1 MSSIDSKIIKH
12 LKGLPVIFKDICII
26 QSPSLNDIAVEGL
39 DKFYQYISVT
49 QIHKPNKIEDDEVK
63 QLLSPLSDFE
73 YLLLLTQMDS
83 EDNKLIKDA
92 LEFFTKEKV
101 TFITNPPSIVF
112 GSPTEKRIMKKDDF
126 ISFQDE
132 ISLACAMKDPKEQS
146 IEFLDSDTPRVRALK
161 EQMLAGRRKR
171 EEAKRRQRKKD
182 GEGELELSDLI
193 GSLTIADNS
202 YNLLNVWDLSYYA
215 FQDQFRRMGWRE
227 EFDINTR
234 ASLAGA
240 KLDKNKLSH
249 WIKTMS
255 FS

>member
-1 MSSIDSKIIKH
+1 MNSIDSKVMRH
-12 LKGLPVIFKDICII
+12 LHGLPVIFEDICTIS
-26 QSPSLNDIAVEGL
+26 SPRLHDIAVEGL
-39 DKFYQYISVT
+39 DNFYQYISAT
-49 QIHKPNKIEDDEVK
+49 QITKPDKIEDPEVK

-73 YLLLLTQMDS
+73 YLLLLTQMDKG
-83 EDNKLIKDA
+83 DNKLIRNA

-112 GSPTEKRIMKKDDF
+112 GPMTEKRILTKENF
-126 ISFQDE
+126 YNFQEE
-132 ISLACAMKDPKEQS
+132 IKLACAMRDPREET

-161 EQMLAGRRKR
+161 EKMLKGRRER
-171 EEAKRRQRKKD
+171 AEAKRRQRKKD
-182 GEGELELSDLI
+182 GESELELSDLI
-193 GSLTIADNS
+193 ASLAIGNNA
-202 YNLLNVWDLSYYA
+202 YNLINIWDLSYYA
-215 FQDQFRRMGWRE
+215 FQDQFKRMSWHE

-255 FS
+255 FN

>member
-1 MSSIDSKIIKH
+1 
-12 LKGLPVIFKDICII
+12 
-26 QSPSLNDIAVEGL
+26 
-39 DKFYQYISVT
+39 
-49 QIHKPNKIEDDEVK
+49 
-63 QLLSPLSDFE
+63 
-73 YLLLLTQMDS
+73 MDP

-112 GSPTEKRIMKKDDF
+112 GSPVEKRIMKKDDF
-126 ISFQDE
+126 IAFQNE
-132 ISLACAMKDPKEQS
+132 ISLACAMKDPKEQD
-146 IEFLDSDTPRVRALK
+146 IEFLDSDTPKVRALK
-161 EQMLAGRRKR
+161 EQMLVGRRKR

-255 FS
+255 F

>member
-1 MSSIDSKIIKH
+1 MSSIDSKVIKH

-39 DKFYQYISVT
+39 DKFYQYLSAT
-49 QIHKPNKIEDDEVK
+49 QIHKPDKIEDDEVK

-73 YLLLLTQMDS
+73 YLLLLTQMDP
-83 EDNKLIKDA
+83 EDNKLIRNS

-112 GSPTEKRIMKKDDF
+112 GSPTEKRILKKEDF
-126 ISFQDE
+126 LFFQEE
-132 ISLACAMKDPKEQS
+132 ICLACAMRDPKEQT
-146 IEFLDSDTPRVRALK
+146 IDFLDSDSPKTRELK
-161 EQMLAGRRKR
+161 MQMLAGRRKR
-171 EEAKRRQRKKD
+171 EEAKRKQRKD
-182 GEGELELSDLI
+182 SGEKELELSDLI

-255 FS
+255 FN

>member
-1 MSSIDSKIIKH
+1 MNSIDSKVMRH
-12 LKGLPVIFKDICII
+12 LHGLPVIFEDICTIS
-26 QSPSLNDIAVEGL
+26 SPRLHDIAVEGL
-39 DKFYQYISVT
+39 DNFYQYISAT
-49 QIHKPNKIEDDEVK
+49 QITKPDKIEDPEVK

-73 YLLLLTQMDS
+73 YLLLLTQMDKS
-83 EDNKLIKDA
+83 DNKLIRNA

-112 GSPTEKRIMKKDDF
+112 GSVTEKRILTKDNF
-126 ISFQDE
+126 YNFQEE
-132 ISLACAMKDPKEQS
+132 IKLACAMRDPHEDT
-146 IEFLDSDTPRVRALK
+146 IEFLDSDSPRVRALK
-161 EQMLAGRRKR
+161 EKMLKGRKIRQ
-171 EEAKRRQRKKD
+171 EAKRKQRKRD

-193 GSLTIADNS
+193 ASLTIGNNN
-202 YNLLNVWDLSYYA
+202 YNLINVWELSYYA
-215 FQDQFRRMGWRE
+215 FQDQFKRMSWHE

-255 FS
+255 FN

>member
-1 MSSIDSKIIKH
+1 MEISNKSIYYFELISRIN
-12 LKGLPVIFKDICII
+12 KDICII
-26 QSPSLNDIAVEGL
+26 QSPKLGDIAAEGL
-39 DKFYQYISVT
+39 DKFYQYISIS
-49 QIHKPNKIEDDEVK
+49 QIHKPDKVEDDEVK

-73 YLLLLTQMDS
+73 YLLLLTQMDP
-83 EDNKLIKDA
+83 EDNKLIRNS

-112 GSPTEKRIMKKDDF
+112 GSPAEKRILKKEDF
-126 ISFQDE
+126 LFFQEE
-132 ISLACAMKDPKEQS
+132 ICLACAMRDPKEQT
-146 IEFLDSDTPRVRALK
+146 IEFLDSDSPKTRELK
-161 EQMLAGRRKR
+161 MQMLAGRRKR
-171 EEAKRRQRKKD
+171 EEAKRKQRKD
-182 GEGELELSDLI
+182 SGEKELELSDLI

-255 FS
+255 FN

>member
-1 MSSIDSKIIKH
+1 MSSTDSKV
-12 LKGLPVIFKDICII
+12 LKYLCGLPVIFKDICLIY
-26 QSPSLNDIAVEGL
+26 SPLLKDIAVEGI
-39 DKFYQYISVT
+39 DKFYQYLSII
-49 QIHKPNKIEDDEVK
+49 QIHKPDKLEDDEIK
-63 QLLSPLSDFE
+63 KLLSPLSDFE
-73 YLLLLTQMDS
+73 YLLLLTQMDP
-83 EDNKLIKDA
+83 EDNKIIKEA

-112 GSPTEKRIMKKDDF
+112 GPINEKRILTKEDF
-126 ISFQDE
+126 FKFQDE
-132 ISLACAMKDPKEQS
+132 IFLACAMKNAKDQD
-146 IEFLDSDTPRVRALK
+146 IEFLETDSPRVRALK
-161 EQMLAGRRKR
+161 EQLLAGRRKR
-171 EEAKRRQRKKD
+171 EELKRKQQKKD
-182 GEGELELSDLI
+182 GEGELEFSDLI

-202 YNLLNVWDLSYYA
+202 YNLLNIWDLSYYA

-255 FS
+255 F

>member
-1 MSSIDSKIIKH
+1 MSSIDSKVIKH

-39 DKFYQYISVT
+39 DKFYQYISAT
-49 QIHKPNKIEDDEVK
+49 QIHKPDKIEDDEVK

-83 EDNKLIKDA
+83 EDNKLIRNS

-112 GSPTEKRIMKKDDF
+112 GSPTEKRILKKEDF
-126 ISFQDE
+126 LFFQEE
-132 ISLACAMKDPKEQS
+132 ICLACAMRDSKEQT
-146 IEFLDSDTPRVRALK
+146 IEFLDSDSPKTRELK
-161 EQMLAGRRKR
+161 MQMLAGRRKR
-171 EEAKRRQRKKD
+171 EEAKRKQRKD
-182 GEGELELSDLI
+182 SGEKELELSDLI

-255 FS
+255 FN